1 MAFNYMTEAVK
12 RPKLKFRLVS
22 KWLNQVIGN
31 RGCTAGAITYI
42 FCNDE
47 YLKQINAKYLDHHY
61 FTDIVTF
68 DYVDGNLISGD
79 MFISIERVTENAVTF
94 GSELSEEFLRVI
106 VHGLLHLLGYKDGSP
121 TEKLEMRSAE
131 NRALIEFK
139 DLSNEG
145 IK

>member
-1 MAFNYMTEAVK
+1 MSFNYMTEAVK
-12 RPKLKFRLVS
+12 RPKLKYRLVS
-22 KWLNQVIGN
+22 KWLNRVIEN
-31 RGCTAGAITYI
+31 RDCTAGVITYI

-47 YLKQINAKYLDHHY
+47 YLKEINAKFLDHHY

-68 DYVDGNLISGD
+68 DYVDGKLISGD

-106 VHGLLHLLGYKDGSP
+106 VHGLLHLLGYKDGSQ